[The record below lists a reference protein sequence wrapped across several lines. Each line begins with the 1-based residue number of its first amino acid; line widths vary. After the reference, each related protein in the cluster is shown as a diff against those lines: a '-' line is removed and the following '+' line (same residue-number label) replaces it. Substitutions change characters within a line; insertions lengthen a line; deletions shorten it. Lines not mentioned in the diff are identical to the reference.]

1 MKLVK
6 FLTVLLV
13 LFFSVNLF
21 AQDQGEEMTEE
32 EWQAEMNRLTEKKAD
47 LTSELDVLQ
56 NDVNNLR
63 KSQKDLQDPEDCMDE
78 LYSLVGA
85 TKADVDEFRREV
97 TQLRK
102 RIDNEQGPKED
113 VQAQLDK
120 MQSNKISALP
130 EFFDMV
136 HNRLP
141 KMMDAWKV
149 EPKEVFYTVVKGD
162 CLWNIA
168 KMDKHYENPFAWP
181 KIYESNKDK
190 IDDPDLIYPKQV
202 FKIPNLTEEEKAKY
216 NKLQR
221 NYKPTPMKAD

>member
-6 FLTVLLV
+6 YLTVLLV
-13 LFFSVNLF
+13 LFFSVSLF
-21 AQDQGEEMTEE
+21 AQDEGEEMTEE

-56 NDVNNLR
+56 NDVNNMR
-63 KSQKDLQDPEDCMDE
+63 KSQKDLKSSADCMDE

-85 TKADVDEFRREV
+85 TEADANMFRKEV
-97 TQLRK
+97 SSLKTKVENQR
-102 RIDNEQGPKED
+102 GPKED
-113 VQAQLDK
+113 AKTKLKELQNNK
-120 MQSNKISALP
+120 MSALP
-130 EFFDMV
+130 EFFDVV
-136 HNRLP
+136 HNQIP

-190 IDDPDLIYPKQV
+190 IDDPDLIYPKQE
-202 FKIPNLTEEEKAKY
+202 FKIPNLTQEEKSKY

-221 NYKPTPMKAD
+221 NYKPTPMK